1 LLPFSIGILVFLAS
15 LKTESVTLFP
25 IMTVS
30 EATIKA
36 LRQLGLT
43 EYETQAYIA
52 LVSGGPMGASDVS
65 TRSGVPYSRIY
76 DILKQLEDKQI
87 VQIKR
92 GRPTTY
98 IAKAPTEVVRLIRLD
113 WEERID
119 ESGRHVVEEL
129 QPLFEQDT
137 QVTTRD
143 VFVIH
148 GRAAIL
154 AKAIEM
160 LESAREEVLLSLPSF
175 DLSAE
180 DVNTVVERV
189 LGVKARVSVLTSS
202 VPESLRALIPE
213 GFEVRTRE
221 RVFGAGLVVDKKE
234 TLIMLAGSEQE
245 FLGIYSSHAIFAAM
259 AGAYFESLWRDS
271 VPLE

>member
-1 LLPFSIGILVFLAS
+1 MLAFLTS
-15 LKTESVTLFP
+15 LKTESVLLYST
-25 IMTVS
+25 MTVS

-36 LRQLGLT
+36 LRELGLT

-52 LVSGGPMGASDVS
+52 LVSGGQMGASEVS
-65 TRSGVPYSRIY
+65 SRSGVPYSRIY
-76 DILKQLEDKQI
+76 DILKQLEEKQI
-87 VQIKR
+87 IQIKR
-92 GRPTTY
+92 GRPTMY
-98 IAKAPTEVVRLIRLD
+98 VAKAPTEVVRLIRLD

-137 QVTTRD
+137 KVTTRD

-180 DVNTVVERV
+180 DVDTVVERV
-189 LGVKARVSVLTSS
+189 LGVKASVSVLTSS
-202 VPESLRALIPE
+202 VPDSLRALIPDD
-213 GFEVRTRE
+213 FEVRTRE
-221 RVFGAGLVVDKKE
+221 RVFGAGLVIDRRS
-234 TLIMLAGSEQE
+234 TLIMLPGGEQE

-271 VPLE
+271 RPLE

>member
-1 LLPFSIGILVFLAS
+1 
-15 LKTESVTLFP
+15 
-25 IMTVS
+25 MTVS

-36 LRQLGLT
+36 LKQLGLT

-52 LVSGGPMGASDVS
+52 LVSGGQMGASEVS
-65 TRSGVPYSRIY
+65 TKSGVPYSRIY
-76 DILKQLEDKQI
+76 DILGRLDEKQFI
-87 VQIKR
+87 QIKR

-119 ESGRHVVEEL
+119 ESSKHVVNEL
-129 QPLFEQDT
+129 QSLFEQDT

-143 VFVIH
+143 VFVMH

-160 LESAREEVLLSLPSF
+160 LNSAREEVLLSLPSF
-175 DLSAE
+175 DLATE
-180 DVNTVVERV
+180 DINAVVERV
-189 LGVKARVSVLTSS
+189 LEIKARVSVLTSS
-202 VPESLRALIPE
+202 VPESLRSLIPE

-221 RVFGAGLVVDKKE
+221 RVFGAGLVIDRRE
-234 TLIMLAGSEQE
+234 TLIMLAGGEQE
-245 FLGIYSSHAIFAAM
+245 FVGIYSSHAIFAAM
-259 AGAYFESLWRDS
+259 AAAYFESLWRDS
-271 VPLE
+271 EPL